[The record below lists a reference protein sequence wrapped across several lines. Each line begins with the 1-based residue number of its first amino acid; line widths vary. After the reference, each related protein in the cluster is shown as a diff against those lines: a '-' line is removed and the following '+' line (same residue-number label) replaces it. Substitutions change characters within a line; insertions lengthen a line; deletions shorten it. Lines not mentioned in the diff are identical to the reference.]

1 MQRSLVASL
10 KLTVSRRGFFR
21 AAGLAAS
28 GLAPVVAWRP
38 VLGARQTLPPNAI
51 ETVDGAFFAGSDGV
65 SGFHVRDLPGGPGFW
80 SFYDAA
86 GGHSWYGPPISR
98 VWEDSGHWYQLFA
111 CALFVQP
118 TNGGGARLAPLVELI
133 VTGPPVS
140 GSYSNV
146 TKLEFDGW
154 PRYGSGPRVHG
165 PIQTFI
171 AGRPALQT
179 GTARSAPRRAL
190 GHVRNLFVNVGLEQV
205 GGHVRLGVL
214 GQRYRAYF
222 AGAPSRLPTS
232 ATVPEQLA
240 VAAQTARVAVVG
252 TPVGA
257 LDSATGNLAG
267 LTKEFDPGF
276 GCTLAS
282 EPGAAGGIAQMN
294 SLGLTWSREQFLW
307 NTLRGFS
314 PPALPTIATDRNFR
328 VTKEIVGLLQFTP
341 AYAGGGLYAPAK
353 YNPPTGLHLPAS
365 HSGNHFGQFVRG
377 LVASRKPGRG
387 GFTASGLNPISRW
400 IPWNE
405 PDICRPHMPGYAWGG
420 VPHARWVNRTGA
432 AGPAGPGELDEAG
445 RRQRLYRLVQVAFD
459 AIAAT
464 DPKARLIFPSLSL
477 VDTTCD
483 NSERRMAFWDGWAQF
498 LAGQRN
504 RQALV
509 RNNFYFHDVSLTLHK
524 EPERVAEIVGRY
536 RTALDKLSATVGEPD
551 PLAGQRKII
560 LMELGLQDDPRLGA
574 YFDEEDV
581 AHFTIQ
587 AVANAFVAGADE
599 VAFHKLVDY
608 PLSSPAGQGARTAVR
623 YMSHVTRQHPDRR
636 KWPDIRGERAANAY
650 FGAVRIDLPGP
661 GFVTSVIYNRQRQPL
676 DMSLT
681 FGLRDSEAN
690 AVIHLADHAGR
701 ERRLDPGTYR
711 LTLAPPRSTFNAY
724 GKNWAWV
731 GGGTHVVRYSD
742 SVSLTTVPAIPE
754 SADY

>member
-1 MQRSLVASL
+1 MQDRFCRL
-10 KLTVSRRGFFR
+10 SRRRFLG
-21 AAGLAAS
+21 AAALTAGGLAHS
-28 GLAPVVAWRP
+28 LAGRRVM
-38 VLGARQTLPPNAI
+38 GAQQTLPPNAI
-51 ETVDGAFFAGSDGV
+51 ETEYGAFFPGSDGV
-65 SGFHVRDLPGGPGFW
+65 LGFHVRDLPGGPGFW

-98 VWEDSGHWYQLFA
+98 VWEDAGRWYQLFA
-111 CALFVQP
+111 CALFVQS
-118 TNGGGARLAPLVELI
+118 TNGGGPRLAPLVERI

-140 GSYSNV
+140 SSFANV

-154 PRYGSGPRVHG
+154 PRYGSGPQVYS
-165 PIQTFI
+165 PIQAFI
-171 AGRPALQT
+171 NSRPQLQT
-179 GTARSAPRRAL
+179 GAARSAPRRAV

-222 AGAPSRLPTS
+222 AGTPSRLPAS
-232 ATVPEQLA
+232 ATVPERLA
-240 VAAQTARVAVVG
+240 VDAETESVAVVG

-257 LDSATGNLAG
+257 LGSATGDLAG
-267 LTKEFDPGF
+267 LTRGFDRGF
-276 GCTLAS
+276 GCTLGS
-282 EPGAAGGIAQMN
+282 EPGAAGGVAQMN
-294 SLGLTWSREQFLW
+294 GLGLSWSREQFLW
-307 NTLRGFS
+307 NTLRGYS

-328 VTKEIVGLLQFTP
+328 VSKEIVGLLQFTP
-341 AYAGGGLYAPAK
+341 AYAGGGLHAPAK

-377 LVASRKPGRG
+377 LVESRKPRPG
-387 GFTASGLNPISRW
+387 GLTASGLNPISRW

-405 PDICRPHMPGYAWGG
+405 PDICLPRMPGYAWGG
-420 VPHARWVNRTGA
+420 VPHSRWVTRTGA
-432 AGPAGPGELDEAG
+432 SGPAEPGELDEAG
-445 RRQRLYRLVQVAFD
+445 RRHQLYRLVQVAFD
-459 AIAAT
+459 AIAAG
-464 DPKARLIFPSLSL
+464 DPNARLIFPSLSL
-477 VDTTCD
+477 VDTICD
-483 NSERRMAFWDGWAQF
+483 DSDRRMDFWDGWTRF

-504 RQALV
+504 RRALAA
-509 RNNFYFHDVSLTLHK
+509 NNFYFHDVSLTLHK

-536 RTALDKLSATVGEPD
+536 RAALDDLPETVGEAD

-560 LMELGLQDDPRLGA
+560 LMELGLQDDPGLGA

-608 PLSSPAGQGARTAVR
+608 PLTSPAGMGARTAVR

-636 KWPDIRGERAANAY
+636 KWPNISGERAANAY
-650 FGAVRIDLPGP
+650 FGPVRIDLPGP

-681 FGLRDSEAN
+681 FRPTDSA
-690 AVIHLADHAGR
+690 ADSVIHLADHAGR
-701 ERRLDPGTYR
+701 ERRLDPGAYR

-731 GGGTHVVRYSD
+731 GGGTRVVRYSD
-742 SVSLTTVPAIPE
+742 TVSLTTVPAIPE
-754 SADY
+754 SAEY